1 MNSSNL
7 ITSQIN
13 DDDLIQVQ
21 IQKIKLLISKRSQ
34 YKSSARRDCRN
45 SIYIVLPKKCM
56 IIFIRCHLHVG
67 FVPFATFVGFVARL
81 VACED

>member
-7 ITSQIN
+7 IIQIN

-21 IQKIKLLISKRSQ
+21 IQKIKLLVSKDSWHN
-34 YKSSARRDCRN
+34 SSARRDCMN